1 MAAACKSS
9 GVECSQSAPSR
20 MVGQQHL
27 SKSVHFTA
35 LLTAS
40 QLHLDVHPC
49 RQVQLHE
56 LVDGLRGEVGQVQQP
71 LVRPRLKVLPR
82 VLVHVRRAQDAVDA
96 SPAAARRPQP
106 RPTAQALRRFGR
118 RSERGARLV
127 GRKTGPL
134 ARAPVLLAALF
145 ICASACFGSDLRR
158 SHPAAARS
166 ARRRQPATRAA
177 WVCRPA
183 PGMPTRVL
191 TWVPAPARQPPPG
204 FPFHSLR
211 SAPATQQAAWSRP
224 GACTCAAAR
233 SGPPP

>member
-56 LVDGLRGEVGQVQQP
+56 LVDGLRGEVGQVQEP

-106 RPTAQALRRFGR
+106 RPTAQALRAHGR
-118 RSERGARLV
+118 RSEWGARLV
-127 GRKTGPL
+127 GRNTGPL

-145 ICASACFGSDLRR
+145 ICASARFGSDLRR

-166 ARRRQPATRAA
+166 ARRQQPVTHAA
-177 WVCRPA
+177 WVRCRA
-183 PGMPTRVL
+183 PSMPSCACDMRPRTCS
-191 TWVPAPARQPPPG
+191 TASAR
-204 FPFHSLR
+204 FSFS
-211 SAPATQQAAWSRP
+211 
-224 GACTCAAAR
+224 
-233 SGPPP
+233 